1 MYVFIE
7 FDAFGD
13 VLKPTVGGQM
23 QQQQANNFMKP
34 LNSSNIINS
43 GNNNNG
49 AEAGDKRI
57 LSTDL
62 ESSLASLADNL
73 DINRKNNNFQ

>member
-1 MYVFIE
+1 MKIE

-13 VLKPTVGGQM
+13 VLRPTV
-23 QQQQANNFMKP
+23 A
-34 LNSSNIINS
+34 NSSVLQPMQMNKQPTTAAATLTS
-43 GNNNNG
+43 GG
-49 AEAGDKRI
+49 DGDKRM